1 VTKNKKIKSSAPL
14 FSEGNHLRSDA
25 FFDSFFTESTCSVYG
40 WGPIQI
46 YPANTKILQQDTP
59 SNAVYFLNQGLVK
72 LTWIDQAGHEVIAG
86 LRRQQW
92 IIGAPSVLLDKP
104 YSFSITTLIQC
115 SLRCISANNFLHLLK
130 INSEFSFHMLRM
142 LSQEIF
148 NHAKKLVILGCI
160 PGIERLKN
168 LLYQLITDMQLQTEL
183 HENIRIALP
192 FKHKEL
198 AQIIAVTPEHL
209 SRLLKKLEKQGII
222 KREKDSLILLD
233 SVKLKQWT
241 NIQG

>member
-1 VTKNKKIKSSAPL
+1 MKIKSSFPL
-14 FSEGNHLRSDA
+14 FSENNHLRSDV
-25 FFDSFFTESTCSVYG
+25 FFDSFFIESTCGIYG
-40 WGPIQI
+40 WGPLQI
-46 YPANTKILQQDTP
+46 YPAHTEILRQDTP

-72 LTWIDQAGHEVIAG
+72 LTWVDHAGHEVIAG

-92 IIGAPSVLLDKP
+92 IIGAPSVILDKP
-104 YSFSITTLIQC
+104 YSFTITTLIQC
-115 SLRCISANNFLHLLK
+115 SLRCISANNFLHLVK

-148 NHAKKLVILGCI
+148 NHAKQLVMLGCI

-168 LLYQLITDMQLQTEL
+168 LLFQLITDMRLQTEL
-183 HENIRIALP
+183 HKKITIALP

-209 SRLLKKLEKQGII
+209 SRLLNKLEKQGII

-233 SVKLKQWT
+233 SVSMKQWT
-241 NIQG
+241 DIQG

>member
-1 VTKNKKIKSSAPL
+1 MKLKSSFPL
-14 FSEGNHLRSDA
+14 FSEKNHLRSDV
-25 FFDSFFTESTCSVYG
+25 FFDSFFIESTCGIYG

-46 YPANTKILQQDTP
+46 YPAHTEILQQDTP

-72 LTWIDQAGHEVIAG
+72 LTWVDQAGHEVIAG

-92 IIGAPSVLLDKP
+92 IIGAPSVILDKP
-104 YSFSITTLIQC
+104 YSFTITTLIQC
-115 SLRCISANNFLHLLK
+115 SLRCISANNFLHLIK

-148 NHAKKLVILGCI
+148 NHAKQLVMLGCI

-168 LLYQLITDMQLQTEL
+168 LLYQLITDMRLQTEL

-209 SRLLKKLEKQGII
+209 SRLLNKLEKQGII

-233 SVKLKQWT
+233 SVNFKQWT